1 ARGGDRR
8 RGQRGR
14 RSAGGARRVADAV
27 VPASR
32 GPAGVLLPGVQRG
45 RGGGTTGAAGGH
57 GEIADALRAAR
68 AASRTGR
75 DGRAGMTSRGPAS
88 DSFEH
93 DDAAYLLGALSSA
106 ERAAFEAHLPGCPAC
121 TARVAA
127 LRPVVGALTAARDE
141 ARDAVFVSL
150 ASQDGNSAAPDAPT
164 ATARA
169 DDVTGLVRLVERR
182 RRRARWAIGGVATV
196 AAATIAAL
204 AIALASPAAPAPTAE
219 ALQMTAVGTAPIR
232 ATAAIAAVPWGSKIT
247 IDC

>member
-1 ARGGDRR
+1 
-8 RGQRGR
+8 
-14 RSAGGARRVADAV
+14 
-27 VPASR
+27 
-32 GPAGVLLPGVQRG
+32 
-45 RGGGTTGAAGGH
+45 
-57 GEIADALRAAR
+57 
-68 AASRTGR
+68 
-75 DGRAGMTSRGPAS
+75 MTSRGPAS

-93 DDAAYLLGALSSA
+93 DDAAYLLGALSGA
-106 ERAAFEAHLPGCPAC
+106 ERAAFEAHLPGCAAC

-141 ARDAVFVSL
+141 ARDALLVSL

-204 AIALASPAAPAPTAE
+204 AIALASPAAPATTAE
-219 ALQMTAVGTAPIR
+219 ALQMTAVGIAPIR

-247 IDC
+247 IDCSYDGSSRYAQRGVYGLEVVDSSGHVHEIGSWALTQDATARFTSGTALPPDEIRAINVTAPGGDVVLRLAI